1 MTAIIPRNAILV
13 HGCCDEEEFYGGE
26 SSPSNSH
33 WFPWLQKE
41 LIKRD
46 IETQTPEMPRP
57 YRPEYAAWK
66 QVLDCF
72 SIDRHSILVA
82 HSCGAG
88 FVLRWLADEMRS
100 VQKLILV
107 APWIDPFGTRGSFL
121 DFELDSKVD
130 SMFDEMHVMYS
141 EDDDVEGLRESV
153 QSLIK
158 AYPRA
163 QCHRFCD
170 RGHFSRTDLGTDAFP
185 ELLDVIVGNK
195 SRAAD
200 SAQRAPSDGPAPL
213 PASL

>member
-1 MTAIIPRNAILV
+1 MTSIVPRNAILV

-66 QVLDCF
+66 QVLDRY

-107 APWIDPFGTRGSFL
+107 ASWIDPFRTRGSFL
-121 DFELDSKVD
+121 DCELNAKLD

-141 EDDDVEGLRESV
+141 EDDDVDGLRESI
-153 QSLIK
+153 QSLMK

-163 QCHRFCD
+163 QCHRF
-170 RGHFSRTDLGTDAFP
+170 RNKGHFSRSDLGTDAFP
-185 ELLDVIVGNK
+185 ELLDAIVGNK
-195 SRAAD
+195 SPAPD
-200 SAQRAPSDGPAPL
+200 SEQRASNDTSAPL
-213 PASL
+213 SASL